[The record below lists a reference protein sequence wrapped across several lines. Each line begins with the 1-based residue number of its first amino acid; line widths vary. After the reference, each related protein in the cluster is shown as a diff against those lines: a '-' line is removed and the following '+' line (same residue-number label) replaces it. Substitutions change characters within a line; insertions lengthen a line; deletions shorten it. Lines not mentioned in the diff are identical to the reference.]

1 MYIIHF
7 QEEKVENSL
16 MLTTT
21 SEEGF
26 SLFHSEIQ
34 KKDDLQEKGLDIR
47 NLKQQLSERNMH
59 RVRSIGNM
67 ENADCDYKVVIKY
80 LRGHGKL

>member
-7 QEEKVENSL
+7 QEEKLENSL
-16 MLTTT
+16 TLTTI
-21 SEEGF
+21 SEDAF

-34 KKDDLQEKGLDIR
+34 KKDHLQEKGMDTR
-47 NLKQQLSERNMH
+47 NLKQELSERNMR
-59 RVRSIGNM
+59 RVLSVSNM
-67 ENADCDYKVVIKY
+67 ENADSDYKVVVKY